1 MTDTPI
7 LLAER
12 TVPRYTSYP
21 TAPHFSNEVGPAE
34 YGSWLE
40 ALPQD
45 ATLSIYLHV
54 PFCAQMCW
62 YCGCHTK
69 VVRRREPVEAYAQRL
84 VREVELIGERAGGRR
99 LVHIHWGGGTP
110 NMLNIAE
117 LQRVTETL
125 RRLFVIDGRTEHA
138 IELDP
143 RQVTQELADA
153 LAAMG
158 VNRASL
164 GVQDFSTHVQEAI
177 GRIQPFSVVDQTV
190 ENLRRAGIDKLNV
203 DLMYGLPKQTLR
215 DVRRTVVLA
224 EALKPNRLALFGYA
238 HVPWFKSHQKLIEDG
253 DLPSPAERLE
263 QAETAHETLQ
273 GVGYV
278 PIGLDHFARP
288 DDELAVAARS
298 GRLHRNFQ
306 GYTTDEADALI
317 GIGASSIGR
326 VPQGFVQNAPDIAGW
341 SRAIDSGQLATVRG
355 IAVSAD
361 DKLRAAIIERLMCD
375 FSVDL
380 DAQAAAFGAS
390 DLRFGEELTALAPL
404 ATQGL
409 IEIEGRHI
417 AVTEA
422 GRPFVR
428 LAAAAFD
435 TYLAKGKA
443 RHSMAV

>member
-1 MTDTPI
+1 MSDTPI

-21 TAPHFSNEVGPAE
+21 TAPHFSADVGPDQ
-34 YGSWLE
+34 YGAWLE
-40 ALPQD
+40 ALPPD

-54 PFCAQMCW
+54 PFCASMCW

-69 VVRRREPVEAYAQRL
+69 VVRRREPVEAYARRL

-99 LVHIHWGGGTP
+99 IVHIHWGGGTP
-110 NMLNIAE
+110 NMLGGAE
-117 LQRVTETL
+117 MLKVTETL
-125 RRLFVIDGRTEHA
+125 KALFRFDAATEHA
-138 IELDP
+138 VELDP
-143 RQVTQELADA
+143 RQVTPALVETLAK
-153 LAAMG
+153 MG
-158 VNRASL
+158 VTRASL
-164 GVQDFSTHVQEAI
+164 GVQDFSAHVQEAI
-177 GRIQPFSVVDQTV
+177 GRVQPFNVVEQSVAL
-190 ENLRRAGIDKLNV
+190 LRGVGIDKLNV

-215 DVRRTVVLA
+215 DVRRTVLLA
-224 EALKPNRLALFGYA
+224 EALKPHRLALFGYA
-238 HVPWFKSHQKLIEDG
+238 HVPWFKSHQKLIHDT

-263 QAETAHETLQ
+263 QAETAHETLA

-288 DDELAVAARS
+288 DDELAVAART

-306 GYTTDEADALI
+306 GYTTDEADALL

-326 VPQGFVQNAPDIAGW
+326 VPQGFIQNAPDIAGW
-341 SRAIDSGQLATVRG
+341 SRAIDAGQLATVRG

-361 DKLRAAIIERLMCD
+361 DKLRASIIERLMCD

-380 DAQAAAFGAS
+380 DKVAASAGAD
-390 DLRFGEELTALAPL
+390 DLTFGEELTALAPL
-404 ATQGL
+404 ASQGL
-409 IEIEGRHI
+409 IEIAGRQI
-417 AVTEA
+417 AITEA

-443 RHSMAV
+443 RHSLAV

>member
-1 MTDTPI
+1 MRWRRW
-7 LLAER
+7 A
-12 TVPRYTSYP
+12 S
-21 TAPHFSNEVGPAE
+21 TAP
-34 YGSWLE
+34 
-40 ALPQD
+40 
-45 ATLSIYLHV
+45 
-54 PFCAQMCW
+54 
-62 YCGCHTK
+62 
-69 VVRRREPVEAYAQRL
+69 
-84 VREVELIGERAGGRR
+84 
-99 LVHIHWGGGTP
+99 
-110 NMLNIAE
+110 
-117 LQRVTETL
+117 
-125 RRLFVIDGRTEHA
+125 
-138 IELDP
+138 
-143 RQVTQELADA
+143 A
-153 LAAMG
+153 LAC
-158 VNRASL
+158 RTSPP
-164 GVQDFSTHVQEAI
+164 HVQEAI
-177 GRIQPFSVVDQTV
+177 GRVQPFSVVDQAV

-238 HVPWFKSHQKLIEDG
+238 HVPWFKSHQKLIEDA

-288 DDELAVAARS
+288 DDDLAVAARA

-306 GYTTDEADALI
+306 GYTTDEADALL

-326 VPQGFVQNAPDIAGW
+326 VPQGFIQNAPDIAGW
-341 SRAIDSGQLATVRG
+341 SRAIDAGKLATVRG

-361 DKLRAAIIERLMCD
+361 DKLRASIIERLMCD

-390 DLRFGEELTALAPL
+390 DLRFGEELTALEPL

-435 TYLAKGKA
+435 TYLSKGKA

>member
-21 TAPHFSNEVGPAE
+21 TAPHFSTDVGSE
-34 YGSWLE
+34 QYGAWLE
-40 ALPQD
+40 ALPAD

-69 VVRRREPVEAYAQRL
+69 VVRRREPVEAYAHRL
-84 VREVELIGERAGGRR
+84 VREVELIGARAGGRR
-99 LVHIHWGGGTP
+99 IVHIHWGGGTP
-110 NMLNIAE
+110 NMLGSDE
-117 LQRVTETL
+117 MLRVAATL
-125 RRLFVIDGRTEHA
+125 KSLFVVDGNTEHA
-138 IELDP
+138 VELDP
-143 RQVTQELADA
+143 RQVTQEQADT

-158 VNRASL
+158 VTRASL
-164 GVQDFSTHVQEAI
+164 GVQDFSDHVQQVI
-177 GRIQPFSVVDQTV
+177 GRVQPFSVVDQAV
-190 ENLRRAGIDKLNV
+190 ANLRRVGIDKLNV

-238 HVPWFKSHQKLIEDG
+238 HVPWFKSHQKLIEEA

-288 DDELAVAARS
+288 DDDLALAARD

-306 GYTTDEADALI
+306 GYTTDEADALL

-326 VPQGFVQNAPDIAGW
+326 VPQGFIQNAPDIAGW
-341 SRAIDSGQLATVRG
+341 SRAIDDGKLATVRG

-361 DKLRAAIIERLMCD
+361 DKLRASIIERLMCD

-380 DAQAAAFGAS
+380 DAQAAAFGAA
-390 DLRFGEELTALAPL
+390 DLRFGDELTALEPL

-435 TYLAKGKA
+435 TYLSKGKA